1 MTPIVIRADRPAVSL
16 QLAPRGIA
24 IAAVLVAGCL
34 IIAFVGL
41 AVGTTATLDPAALID
56 AMFGD
61 PESPAAFAVRELRLP
76 RVLAGLIVGF
86 ALGTSGAVFQG
97 VTRNGLVAPD
107 IIGVTTGASFAALVV
122 IVLGT
127 QARGAG
133 DAIEVPLSAI
143 GPAALLGAFGA
154 AILVYILAYRRGLSP
169 YRLVLIGIGVTS
181 VLSAGIAYALTLTR
195 FPFATQL
202 AFRWTVGSM
211 YGTDWTE
218 VGPALVVFAILILVC
233 ATMLRPLAALA
244 LGDDTATG
252 IGSNVE
258 SDRLRLLAVGVC
270 LAALSVALA
279 GPVAFVAFVAP
290 HIARGLLRQPGI
302 AVVAT
307 AGLVGAALLMGSDF
321 VAQRVSDGMELPLG
335 AVTALIGAPYFLYLL
350 YRTNRQ
356 GVGG

>member
-1 MTPIVIRADRPAVSL
+1 MTHLVVRVVRPAISVRF
-16 QLAPRGIA
+16 APRVIA
-24 IAAVLVAGCL
+24 I
-34 IIAFVGL
+34 
-41 AVGTTATLDPAALID
+41 PAALIVGCLVLALLGLLVGSSGMLAPAALVD
-56 AMFGD
+56 GLFGD

-86 ALGTSGAVFQG
+86 ALGMSGAVFQG

-127 QARGAG
+127 QARGEG
-133 DAIEVPLSAI
+133 DALEVPLSAI
-143 GPAALLGAFGA
+143 APAALFGAFAA
-154 AILVYILAYRRGLSP
+154 AILVYVLGYKRGLSP
-169 YRLVLIGIGVTS
+169 YRLVLVGIGVTS

-218 VGPALVVFAILILVC
+218 VGPALIVFVLVVV
-233 ATMLRPLAALA
+233 ATTTLLRPMSALA
-244 LGDDTATG
+244 LGDDTAAG
-252 IGSNVE
+252 LGSNVE
-258 SDRLRLLAVGVC
+258 WDRLRLLAAGVC

-279 GPVAFVAFVAP
+279 GPVAFVAFMAP
-290 HIARGLLRQPGI
+290 HLARGLLRQPGI
-302 AVVAT
+302 PVVTT
-307 AGLVGAALLMGSDF
+307 AGLVGAGLLVGSDLI
-321 VAQRVSDGMELPLG
+321 AQRLIHGFELPLG